1 MIKRIIEVSNKA
13 YLSLKDFQLVIK
25 KEDSEHKIPLEDV
38 GVIVIESW
46 EVSISQ
52 RLLVEIAHQE
62 ITLLICDEKHLPV
75 WLYHAFSGHT
85 QSAKYLINQVNISQ
99 VARKQLWQRIIQ
111 SKIKNQWLV
120 LDTVWKDWTALK
132 NIASEVKSNDSDNRE
147 WFAAN
152 IYWKLLFWE
161 DFNRRKD
168 WVIINTML
176 NYGYALLRASI
187 ARWVVSSWLH
197 PSLGIFHSNQFNA
210 FNLVDD
216 LIEPFRPLVDKI
228 VIEILSSVNTTQNP
242 ELTPEIKRKLL
253 EILAKDIIW
262 NWQKLPILVA
272 INYYT
277 SSFRDWLEDI
287 NSFII
292 PQIFA

>member
-25 KEDSEHKIPLEDV
+25 KEDSEHKIPLEDI
-38 GVIVIESW
+38 GVIVLESW

-99 VARKQLWQRIIQ
+99 VARKQLWQRITQ
-111 SKIKNQWLV
+111 AKIKNQWIV
-120 LDTVWKDWTALK
+120 LDIVWKDWTALK
-132 NIASEVKSNDSDNRE
+132 NIANEVKSGDSDNRE

-152 IYWKLLFWE
+152 LYWKLLFWE

-187 ARWVVSSWLH
+187 ARGVVSSWLH

-216 LIEPFRPLVDKI
+216 LIEPFRPLVDMV
-228 VIEILSSVNTTQNP
+228 VIKILSSENTLFNQN
-242 ELTPEIKRKLL
+242 LTPEIKRKLL
-253 EILAKDIIW
+253 EILAVDIIW

-287 NSFII
+287 NSYSI